1 MGEDY
6 RESIPVLVTNYL
18 KFDVILYKAILE
30 MPYVEEYALVL
41 KYKDK
46 NFIRKRIQTKASSS
60 RINNRFLYWMYR
72 FVKEYN
78 STKWY
83 IRFFLWFKR
92 ERNDSGNVIF
102 KTFRN
107 KTYILEVYGHIDL
120 KQEFGDNIG

>member
-46 NFIRKRIQTKASSS
+46 NFIRKIIQTKASSS

-107 KTYILEVYGHIDL
+107 KTYILEYL
-120 KQEFGDNIG
+120 